1 MKQGHLKVITL
12 AIVIVTTILVGV
24 KTHTKQ
30 TMEQMSETM
39 LQNIEAL
46 ASGEGEQ
53 IVVTIVKN
61 GVELLEEALHV
72 TVPDIVENARTIAN
86 TTASHR
92 H

>member
-1 MKQGHLKVITL
+1 MKQGHFKVITL

-46 ASGEGEQ
+46 ASGEGGTNCSNYCKEWSGTSGGG
-53 IVVTIVKN
+53 IACDCARYSGKCKN
-61 GVELLEEALHV
+61 YC
-72 TVPDIVENARTIAN
+72 
-86 TTASHR
+86 
-92 H
+92 